1 MEGIVGREIEVHEE
15 SLCFRTIIEEMVPLP
30 HRVGDIALCSAS
42 YQERTRSS
50 GTWGERSLAF
60 SLSMSVENL
69 KQLLATNETRFN
81 SVYGAPQ
88 HVMLVEPDAV
98 S

>member
-1 MEGIVGREIEVHEE
+1 
-15 SLCFRTIIEEMVPLP
+15 
-30 HRVGDIALCSAS
+30 
-42 YQERTRSS
+42 
-50 GTWGERSLAF
+50 
-60 SLSMSVENL
+60 MSVENL